1 MGKDPMKLGG
11 LFILIFTGVSF
22 AFPQMVRSGYANCTT
37 CHQSPTG
44 GGILTPYGRNLSA
57 DLMSTWRA
65 ENEEQFLYG
74 VPKLPEWLNLGGD
87 IRALQL
93 YQNRAS
99 RETAQFIFMQADVEA
114 AVSAGKTTADAT
126 VGVTNQ
132 GKPISRRHYVQI
144 RPTDEL
150 SFRAGKFLPAAG
162 INTENHSVAVKRGLG
177 RDQGTETYNVEAAWI
192 GQTLDLFVTG
202 ILGRIDNPDLGSEMG
217 AALSSSLFLGDRH
230 KIGASYVYLTRNVGT
245 RNLAGPF
252 FILGIG
258 KKFFLLAD
266 TAFTW
271 FTPKFGKTQ
280 AGFADTV
287 RFDYEWVQGVHFYV
301 SQEFV
306 RNQFLDPASQME
318 AYGGGIQFFPRPHL
332 EINAQYLRQ
341 RYGGS
346 SSTFADFA
354 YAMFHFY
361 L

>member
-1 MGKDPMKLGG
+1 MKLGG

-114 AVSAGKTTADAT
+114 AVS
-126 VGVTNQ
+126 
-132 GKPISRRHYVQI
+132 
-144 RPTDEL
+144 
-150 SFRAGKFLPAAG
+150 AGKFLPAAG